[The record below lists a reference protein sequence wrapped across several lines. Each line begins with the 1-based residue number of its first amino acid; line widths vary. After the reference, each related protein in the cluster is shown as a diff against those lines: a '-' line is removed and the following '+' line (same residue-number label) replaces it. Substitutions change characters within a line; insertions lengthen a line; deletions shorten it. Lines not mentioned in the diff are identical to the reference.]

1 MTISFDRNLC
11 CDLNETIAR
20 EWLVTNGLGGY
31 AAGTVAGVLTRI
43 QHGLLV
49 ATPPNAVT
57 PQLLL
62 AKIDEEVTFDQR
74 IYYLG
79 TNEYRDGTISP
90 SGFVH
95 LETFRLEAGFPIF
108 TYRLGGIDG
117 IVLEKRIWMVNGYN
131 TTYIQYRV
139 LTQQAPDKPIYKR
152 DAGANIT
159 TSHSHGLLKPT
170 TTDDTR
176 SKVEL
181 TLLPLTAY
189 RPANVAQHG
198 SNDYHFH
205 IRVHD
210 TEMHNGADGAEE
222 KSWTTHLPAG
232 VAGCTIQAYPH
243 AHPYHMLAVGVPRSQ
258 AMFIPTGVWYWNFL
272 RRCDA
277 RSNQEHQQAID
288 DLYLPGVI
296 RATLW
301 PDENVALTI
310 VVSTEELDSRLYHRE
325 QIALLYRKS
334 QHDKET
340 LIAQTLLPEQET
352 ARSEDEQDLKIRDE
366 ESEEDDEAE
375 EDAAYKDDEEG
386 QERPIEP
393 SELTL
398 PIGTE
403 TDAHAKE
410 YLRYLLYAREHFL
423 VQMMVPKI
431 NKAAQR
437 GAHNVHTPAG
447 PHRIIGGARVST
459 GSRFSNPEPELLVR
473 AEYFSLENRTRDT
486 LIALPGLLLGS
497 ERYAE
502 ARHYLCRL
510 AEYII
515 DGLLPER
522 MPTPEHALTDAD
534 YSSVDIPLW
543 YCHALDQYLNVTQD
557 YYLLEEVFPALKE
570 WIRCCIQGTRQG
582 IYVDSYD
589 GLLYA
594 EKDGQAC
601 TWMNAYKHG
610 VPITPRAGKAVEVN
624 ALWYQALQLMAEW
637 SEILATMGHAERES
651 HSYRELAETCQ
662 QHFQRRFWNEERGYL
677 YDVLD
682 GPRGNDP
689 TLRVNQLFTLTLR
702 HSVLAAEY
710 RQRIMDVI
718 TQHLVTPYGL
728 RTLAPEEPGYH
739 GCLLASQQGQE
750 EIELEALHQGAVWTW
765 LLGPYMDA
773 IIAQELDTHEPKDSK
788 LSQEHLWRKG
798 MQLLEPLK
806 ERFHVTLLGM
816 CEGIF
821 PGDVSE
827 QGVTKYQPGQQLASL
842 TTTAELLRLYTR
854 LTNIYTE
861 QPAGALS
868 Y

>member
-11 CDLNETIAR
+11 CDRNETISR

-74 IYYLG
+74 TYYLG

-108 TYRLGGIDG
+108 TYHLGGIDG

-139 LTQQAPDKPIYKR
+139 LPQQAPDKPIYKR
-152 DAGANIT
+152 DAGASIT

-176 SKVEL
+176 STVEL

-205 IRVHD
+205 IHVHD
-210 TEMHNGADGAEE
+210 TEMRNGAEE

-232 VAGCTIQAYPH
+232 VAGCTIQAHTH

-258 AMFIPTGVWYWNFL
+258 AIFIPTGVWYWNFL

-277 RSNQEHQQAID
+277 RSNQERQQATD

-325 QIALLYRKS
+325 QIALLYRES
-334 QHDKET
+334 QHDKEA
-340 LIAQTLLPEQET
+340 LIAQTLLPEWGT
-352 ARSEDEQDLKIRDE
+352 ASSEDEQEIRDE
-366 ESEEDDEAE
+366 ESEAGDEGEDDE
-375 EDAAYKDDEEG
+375 DDEED
-386 QERPIEP
+386 QEQAIEAN
-393 SELTL
+393 ELSST
-398 PIGTE
+398 IGTE
-403 TDAHAKE
+403 TDTQYKE

-423 VQMMVPKI
+423 VQMKAPET
-431 NKAAQR
+431 NKAVRR
-437 GAHNVHTPAG
+437 GAHNTHMSAG
-447 PHRIIGGARVST
+447 LPGIARRARVNT
-459 GSRFSNPEPELLVR
+459 GSLFSNLEPELLIR

-502 ARHYLCRL
+502 ARHYLSRL

-534 YSSVDIPLW
+534 YRSVDIPLW
-543 YCHALDQYLNVTQD
+543 YCHALDQYINVTQD

-570 WIRCCIQGTRQG
+570 WIRCYIQGMRKG

-610 VPITPRAGKAVEVN
+610 VPITPRAGKPVEVN

-637 SEILATMGHAERES
+637 SEMLATMGHAERES

-677 YDVLD
+677 YDVID
-682 GPRGNDP
+682 GPRGDDP
-689 TLRVNQLFTLTLR
+689 TLRVNQIFTLTLR

-710 RQRIMDVI
+710 RQRILDVI

-739 GCLLASQQGQE
+739 GYLLAPQQGQQVQE

-773 IIAQELDTHEPKDSK
+773 IIAQELDTHEHKDSK
-788 LSQEHLWRKG
+788 LSQEYLWRKG

-827 QGVTKYQPGQQLASL
+827 QGATKYQPGQQLASL